1 MNLST
6 DLKPDTYLGLKAG
19 ELLQQLNDHRR
30 PIMIT
35 QNGEPVAIM
44 QDLKSYELMRNTIVM
59 LQQRCKRES

>member
-6 DLKPDTYLGLKAG
+6 DLKPDTYLGLKTG
-19 ELLQQLNDHRR
+19 ELLKQLNEHRR

-44 QDLKSYELMRNTIVM
+44 QDLKSYELMHNTIVM
-59 LQQRCKRES
+59 LQQRCKQKS